1 MLLIRIRRRSAVIG
15 VGNDEDGKK
24 SIYISIYTRGVCA
37 AMASYKSRTE
47 VGVEGPVGIWWM

>member
-15 VGNDEDGKK
+15 VGKDEDGEK

-37 AMASYKSRTE
+37 VMASYKSRTE
-47 VGVEGPVGIWWM
+47 VGVEGPVGIRWM

>member
-15 VGNDEDGKK
+15 AGKGEDGET

-37 AMASYKSRTE
+37 VMASYKSRTE
-47 VGVEGPVGIWWM
+47 VGVEGLVGIRWI